1 MLIVIPQLNDM
12 ERRDGEGQ
20 GGEEE
25 GWGGADVEE
34 SLLSGLPQDVAGHA
48 GVEAGVLG
56 VHTLYLVAVGVPGVR
71 ALPQQYH
78 TL

>member
-1 MLIVIPQLNDM
+1 MRSRAWVVRGVDLQV
-12 ERRDGEGQ
+12 
-20 GGEEE
+20 
-25 GWGGADVEE
+25 GGAN
-34 SLLSGLPQDVAGHA
+34 GLAQDVASHA
-48 GVEAGVLG
+48 GVEAGVRG

>member
-1 MLIVIPQLNDM
+1 M
-12 ERRDGEGQ
+12 DGL
-20 GGEEE
+20 
-25 GWGGADVEE
+25 A
-34 SLLSGLPQDVAGHA
+34 QDVAGHA